1 MSTLTH
7 STRKGGPSLSPAIQ
21 ELVGKQLRA
30 FLNPLPGAALPDE
43 LQALVERLEARLLG
57 TGPSNEL
64 RDKMLAAVPS
74 LRAFALSLTR
84 NSDDAD
90 DLVQETVVKAW
101 AAFDRFEPGTNLN
114 AWLFTILRNQFHTN
128 YRKRRREV
136 EDTDGSYAESLES
149 QPEQHSRIEFEEFR
163 VALAKLRPNEREAL
177 ILVGASGFSYEEAA
191 AICEC
196 AVGTIKSRVN
206 RARTRLWK
214 LSSGGRG

>member
-1 MSTLTH
+1 MSNRTH
-7 STRKGGPSLSPAIQ
+7 STRKRGPSLSPAIQ

-30 FLNPLPGAALPDE
+30 LLNPLPGAALPDE

-64 RDKMLAAVPS
+64 RDQMLAAVPS

-136 EDTDGSYAESLES
+136 EDSDGD
-149 QPEQHSRIEFEEFR
+149 
-163 VALAKLRPNEREAL
+163 
-177 ILVGASGFSYEEAA
+177 
-191 AICEC
+191 
-196 AVGTIKSRVN
+196 
-206 RARTRLWK
+206 
-214 LSSGGRG
+214 LSC

>member
-1 MSTLTH
+1 MKLVIM
-7 STRKGGPSLSPAIQ
+7 RPS
-21 ELVGKQLRA
+21 V
-30 FLNPLPGAALPDE
+30 
-43 LQALVERLEARLLG
+43 
-57 TGPSNEL
+57 
-64 RDKMLAAVPS
+64 RDAMLAAVPN
-74 LRAFALSLTR
+74 LRAFAISLCGDVDR
-84 NSDDAD
+84 AD
-90 DLVQETVVKAW
+90 DLVQETLLRAM
-101 AAFDRFEPGTNLN
+101 ANIDSFQPGTNMSG
-114 AWLFTILRNQFHTN
+114 WLFTILRNLFRSE
-128 YRKRRREV
+128 YRKRRREI
-136 EDTDGSYAESLES
+136 EDTDGSYAESLKS